1 MTTLWKGG
9 MLRTCLAAI
18 FIAISQLLPAQTYF
32 RNFSVS
38 DGLSNNTVKSI
49 AFDMDGFLWVGTE
62 DGLNRYDGK
71 TFETVLDFPEE
82 LLPVY
87 NEYVSALLTDSRGT
101 LWVRAADF
109 FTSRVTRV
117 SSVCSKSVTPKVL
130 HSVPM
135 S

>member
-71 TFETVLDFPEE
+71 TFETVLDF
-82 LLPVY
+82 
-87 NEYVSALLTDSRGT
+87 
-101 LWVRAADF
+101 RAGLMRYF
-109 FTSRVTRV
+109 FDCMVGGFRAQRARPMASE
-117 SSVCSKSVTPKVL
+117 SSWSLAWPS
-130 HSVPM
+130 
-135 S
+135 